1 MAPEELSGR
10 VETARH
16 GSRAEVTVPVY
27 SGQLPRHLTT
37 VPTVVG
43 AHPHLPLQARG
54 APDGAHFGGEAVFNH
69 LGDALQPSSTSS
81 TFICSSLHDI
91 LEVQMHVSSSTSS
104 TSRSLSVP
112 STEAMPR

>member
-16 GSRAEVTVPVY
+16 GSRAEVTVPVH

-43 AHPHLPLQARG
+43 EHPHPHLPLQARG
-54 APDGAHFGGEAVFNH
+54 APDGAQATLARGAGGGSYGPPPGLPGPPIYSPATNRVSKEVGVENGA
-69 LGDALQPSSTSS
+69 GWQP
-81 TFICSSLHDI
+81 
-91 LEVQMHVSSSTSS
+91 
-104 TSRSLSVP
+104 R
-112 STEAMPR
+112 PRHAAGL